1 MEGYDDKKAKDIAS
15 KLSEADKLEYV
26 KMGYETASKAVLYS
40 LVNALRQTKPLLA
53 ERLEKLAF
61 NRANSL
67 AVEFSCEGSDYK
79 LCSCLAAVDATYKTT
94 LNIPESFDKMNT
106 LLEYFTLLKLI
117 ATTYWES
124 FKVQNKDIYQQIKK
138 VFGELDLEEVVG
150 NQTTLRFSS
159 DKLDNYR
166 VSIFCYFMDSEGNA
180 LRKGHK
186 E

>member
-1 MEGYDDKKAKDIAS
+1 
-15 KLSEADKLEYV
+15 
-26 KMGYETASKAVLYS
+26 
-40 LVNALRQTKPLLA
+40 
-53 ERLEKLAF
+53 
-61 NRANSL
+61 
-67 AVEFSCEGSDYK
+67 
-79 LCSCLAAVDATYKTT
+79 
-94 LNIPESFDKMNT
+94 
-106 LLEYFTLLKLI
+106 
-117 ATTYWES
+117 
-124 FKVQNKDIYQQIKK
+124 VQNKDIYQQIKG